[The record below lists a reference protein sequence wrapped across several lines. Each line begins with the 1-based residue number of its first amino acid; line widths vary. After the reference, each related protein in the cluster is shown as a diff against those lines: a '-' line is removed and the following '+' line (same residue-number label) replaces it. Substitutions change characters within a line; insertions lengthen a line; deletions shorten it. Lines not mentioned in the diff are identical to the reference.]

1 MKIYISYF
9 YKVRFMK
16 PNTIALSTAV
26 WDPKW
31 FHQNRSQKYTFTD
44 ERGVVN
50 GLRAEPFVPGINCDG
65 LCIGEEGVG
74 RLCDGNPLG
83 CKFLGE
89 YYRQLCGLNP
99 SDIEDRF
106 KRLGKA
112 IAARQGFNPSQCEY
126 VLLVHEAPQKK
137 CSERYVLQRWLIE
150 NGFETEEY

>member
-31 FHQNRSQKYTFTD
+31 FHDNRSQKYTFTD
-44 ERGVVN
+44 KNGVVN
-50 GLRAEPFVPGINCDG
+50 GLRAEPFMPGRDCDG

-74 RLCDGNPLG
+74 RICDGNPLG
-83 CKFLGE
+83 CKFLE
-89 YYRQLCGLNP
+89 TYYRQLCGLDP
-99 SDIEDRF
+99 SDIKNRF
-106 KRLGKA
+106 LALGKK
-112 IAARQGFNPSQCEY
+112 IAERQGFNPEECEY

-150 NGFETEEY
+150 NGFETAEY